1 VSLSRAR
8 TWILTWLI
16 MAACCSAVGAS
27 STELADHP
35 VAIRIAGDEVFPPY
49 EFVAESGAYTGFN
62 VDLMNAISIEL
73 GISIELMPMP
83 WSRVR
88 AALEN
93 GEVDAIQG
101 MKYSPDRD
109 LIYDFSAPYLSS
121 SMAIFVRKDRLDISS
136 LEDLAGKKV
145 AVQSGDISNEAIRRI
160 QKVNSVVFDNQR
172 AALESLLAGQVD
184 AFLGNRLAGTYMVQR
199 RMRTQ
204 DVKIAGEPIDPAPY
218 CIAVREGDRE
228 LLDLMNRGLSLVRQ
242 SGLYD
247 KIYSK
252 WFGEQI
258 EPPAAFL
265 KSRMRALCY
274 VIGAAAVVTLGV
286 ALWNGSLR
294 REVAMRTRELM
305 KINIL
310 HSTILENSFNAIV
323 AANADLQIILANSSA
338 VELLDVGFDQLIG
351 HRWSDAP
358 VMGIAGEDLVA
369 NCIRSAAV
377 YRDRIVAVE
386 VGGVERVMSF
396 NLGPL
401 NGSGAILVFRDVTDS
416 KRLEEAE
423 AIRDK
428 MESLAG
434 TVAGIAHE
442 IRNPL
447 TSIRTFVSMLPS
459 KYDSPAFR
467 EEISKYVPAEIDRMS
482 AIIADLMEY
491 ARPRKPIIQ
500 AFDIGELTDSIVNT
514 YKFEAEQTGVVV
526 KTDVAP
532 NTWAL
537 ADRNHVRQVLVNVVI
552 NAFESMDG
560 PGQITITAAPDYE
573 GRAVVTV
580 TDSGHGIAKSDV
592 RRVFEPFFTRKP
604 SGTGLGLSVSY
615 KLMRENG
622 GDLLIESTEGLGT
635 VVTLVLPQAGEG
647 VDG

>member
-1 VSLSRAR
+1 MSLSRAR
-8 TWILTWLI
+8 IRIVAWSIVV
-16 MAACCSAVGAS
+16 ACFLAMDAS
-27 STELADHP
+27 CAGLAEHP
-35 VAIRIAGDEVFPPY
+35 TVIRIAGDEFFPPY

-73 GISIELMPMP
+73 GMSIELIPMP

-88 AALEN
+88 AALES

-109 LIYDFSAPYLSS
+109 LIYDFSLPYLSS
-121 SMAIFVRKDRLDISS
+121 AMAIFVRKDRLDISG
-136 LEDLAGKKV
+136 LKDLVGRRV
-145 AVQSGDISNEAIRRI
+145 AVQHGDISNEALRRTPTV
-160 QKVNSVVFDNQR
+160 KPVAFENQR

-184 AFLGNRLAGTYMVQR
+184 AFLGNRLAGMYMVQR

-286 ALWNGSLR
+286 VLWNGSLR
-294 REVAMRTRELM
+294 REVAMRTRELT
-305 KINIL
+305 KINVL

-323 AANADLQIILANSSA
+323 AASVDLEIILANSSA
-338 VELLDVGFDQLIG
+338 VELLDINFDQLIG
-351 HRWSDAP
+351 RRWSDSP
-358 VMGIAGEDLVA
+358 VSGIAGEDLVA
-369 NCIRSAAV
+369 DSIESATV
-377 YRDRIVAVE
+377 YRDRMATVKVN
-386 VGGVERVMSF
+386 GVERVMSF

-401 NGSGAILVFRDVTDS
+401 DGSGAILVFRDVTDS

-428 MESLAG
+428 MDALAG

-447 TSIRTFVSMLPS
+447 TSIRTFISMLPQ

-467 EEISKYVPAEIDRMS
+467 EEISKHVPLEIDRMS
-482 AIIADLMEY
+482 AIITDLMEY

-500 AFDIGELTDSIVNT
+500 AFDVGELIDSVINT
-514 YKFEAEQTGVVV
+514 YRFEAQQAGVVV
-526 KTDVAP
+526 KTDILP
-532 NTWAL
+532 DTWVL
-537 ADRNHVRQVLVNVVI
+537 ADRNHIRQVIVNVVI
-552 NAFESMDG
+552 NALESMGG
-560 PGQITITAAPDYE
+560 PGEINITAASDQE

-580 TDSGHGIAKSDV
+580 ADSGPGIPKADI
-592 RRVFEPFFTRKP
+592 RHVFEPFFTTKP

-622 GDLLIESTEGLGT
+622 GDLSIESSEGIG
-635 VVTLVLPQAGEG
+635 TLVRLALVQVAEG
-647 VDG
+647 VGV